1 MRILQLETTLKL
13 QYGVAQMKKS
23 FSKGKVEHAYSS
35 QIEIETRERER
46 ERVAVVRST
55 YVNPKR
61 EILKTQNY

>member
-13 QYGVAQMKKS
+13 QYGVARMKKS

-46 ERVAVVRST
+46 VAVVRST